1 MDANS
6 CTNEGQPGA
15 PLTGSSAPIVQVSH
29 WQARALQAE
38 AELATL
44 KARLAASQLRTP
56 GTVEVPEEPTQEM
69 LQAYLDTI
77 KRHENSPRSHGD
89 WRHTH
94 ISKCK
99 KRWKAMIAA
108 RPLSTP
114 EAKPSA
120 GPPPTDR
127 ATGSA
132 MGMGPLAI
140 TKTVENLRTPGTVEV
155 CERCEQKLDH
165 ISKAGC
171 LGSSFQERGCPITRP
186 QG

>member
-56 GTVEVPEEPTQEM
+56 GTNE
-69 LQAYLDTI
+69 I
-77 KRHENSPRSHGD
+77 
-89 WRHTH
+89 
-94 ISKCK
+94 C
-99 KRWKAMIAA
+99 A
-108 RPLSTP
+108 R
-114 EAKPSA
+114 
-120 GPPPTDR
+120 GP
-127 ATGSA
+127 
-132 MGMGPLAI
+132 
-140 TKTVENLRTPGTVEV
+140 
-155 CERCEQKLDH
+155 ERCDNMYD
-165 ISKAGC
+165 
-171 LGSSFQERGCPITRP
+171 FQWADCECKDCPITRP